1 MKIVGV
7 GIVGVVLVMVFGA
20 PSRVV
25 APIAIALGLV
35 LSILPNKNRRN
46 G

>member
-1 MKIVGV
+1 MKIVSV
-7 GIVGVVLVMVFGA
+7 GLVGVVLVMVFGA

-25 APIAIALGLV
+25 APIAIALSLV
-35 LSILPNKNRRN
+35 ISMRPTKNRRN